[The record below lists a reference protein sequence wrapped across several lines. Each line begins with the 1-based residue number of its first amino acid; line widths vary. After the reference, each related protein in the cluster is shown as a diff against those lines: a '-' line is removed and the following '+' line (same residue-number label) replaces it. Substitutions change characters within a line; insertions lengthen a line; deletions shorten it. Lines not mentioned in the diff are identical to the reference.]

1 MSDRVHEGSHSDAP
15 PPTQHGDWRRRYWRK
30 NIRLVLTLLAVWF
43 SVSFLAGIVFIEP
56 LNTIEIGGFP
66 LGLWFAQQG
75 SIITFVLLI
84 LIYALSMDRLDKEFG
99 VFDTPDNTTPAG
111 GDH

>member
-1 MSDRVHEGSHSDAP
+1 MSDRAPEGESHDAP
-15 PPTQHGDWRRRYWRK
+15 PPAPHGDWRRRYWRK
-30 NIRLVLTLLAVWF
+30 NIRLVLILLAVWF

-56 LNTIEIGGFP
+56 LNAVVIGGFP

-75 SIITFVLLI
+75 SIITFVVLI

-99 VFDTPDNTTPAG
+99 VFETPDNTTAAG